1 MIDFR
6 TLRVWESFHEVTLN
20 VYEITQKFPSE
31 ELYGLTSQMRRSAA
45 SVPTNIAEGCGR
57 NTDPDLAKFLTIA
70 MGSASELEYQLILA
84 KDLKYIQQDKH
95 QPIMENL
102 IASKKMLNTF
112 QKKVRIRIPPKRSFP
127 KLCSQYPIPNTQ
139 FLTPN
144 TRNYD
149 QNTKS

>member
-6 TLRVWESFHEVTLN
+6 TLRVWEAFHEIVLD
-20 VYEITQKFPSE
+20 VYKITQQFPSE

-84 KDLKYIQQDKH
+84 KDLKLIQPDQYQD
-95 QPIMENL
+95 IMENL
-102 IASKKMLNTF
+102 TTAKKMLNTF
-112 QKKVRIRIPPKRSFP
+112 LKKVRGRIPPKRSYPTP
-127 KLCSQYPIPNTQ
+127 KP
-139 FLTPN
+139 
-144 TRNYD
+144 
-149 QNTKS
+149 

>member
-6 TLRVWESFHEVTLN
+6 TLRVWEAFHEITVDI
-20 VYEITQKFPSE
+20 YKITQQFPSE

-84 KDLKYIQQDKH
+84 KDLKLVQPDEYQD
-95 QPIMENL
+95 IMENL

-112 QKKVRIRIPPKRSFP
+112 LKKVRGRIPPKRSFL
-127 KLCSQYPIPNTQ
+127 KPNT
-139 FLTPN
+139 
-144 TRNYD
+144 
-149 QNTKS
+149 